1 MNKLGQEIIEAITTE
16 EYETIIFDYLAN
28 YCVNLKDE
36 NIKEIVNLKCK
47 QFLNILKEK
56 KELKEQVKYL
66 RRSIERKE
74 ETIIDLR
81 NDNTL
86 CSKEYVSKL
95 EKEKQELVDYL
106 NKKCKKEDGRTDFDI
121 FIKLNEQLKTLED
134 FAKHIDYN
142 LHPIITEAYKC
153 DVRNSINEVCNVLRH
168 EVVYKD
174 NIKEILSKIEKR

>member
-1 MNKLGQEIIEAITTE
+1 MSEKEIAWIKIEYKDGKIEHINDINLFEPYNKLRQE
-16 EYETIIFDYLAN
+16 N
-28 YCVNLKDE
+28 QK
-36 NIKEIVNLKCK
+36 
-47 QFLNILKEK
+47 
-56 KELKEQVKYL
+56 LKEQVEYL

-86 CSKEYVSKL
+86 YSKEYVSKL
-95 EKEKQELVDYL
+95 EKEKQELIDYL

-168 EVVYKD
+168 EVVYKG
-174 NIKEILSKIEKR
+174 NIKEILSKIEKSDK

>member
-1 MNKLGQEIIEAITTE
+1 MEIKGFEVEDIKVSKFGEWVGPSYIDYKF
-16 EYETIIFDYLAN
+16 EYNNQIKII
-28 YCVNLKDE
+28 KDLYRE
-36 NIKEIVNLKCK
+36 NH
-47 QFLNILKEK
+47 Q
-56 KELKEQVKYL
+56 LKEQVEYL
-66 RRSIERKE
+66 RRSVERKE